1 MNTAV
6 DEDDDEEEEEELGWD
21 DDEEDL
27 EDDEDEGYD
36 EGDSEE
42 VVEFSGGKDEE
53 LEKLMQQLTQATE
66 ERDQLH
72 NTVEMQAK
80 EIARLK
86 SGDTSGAVETKEQ
99 KALEKLK
106 MELFEKNAELAALK
120 ASLEDTHEDSE
131 EGVAKKDSAKLA
143 AQERELKQLRGAA
156 VDKETDI
163 SQLKTEISKLT
174 QELDE
179 AVANF
184 EHLHVESESDKK
196 ALATVLAEKE
206 ELEEQLRA
214 ALESNKKALVAT
226 SVEKEE
232 LETLVKTLQEQ
243 LAASRSDLDSL
254 HQAMES
260 SNSKTVSHIM
270 TLQSETVAAKAQVES
285 LTTEVEELKGNLHF
299 TSGRADHLE
308 VELQEAKDALK
319 KQEAEFAMKL
329 ADEIAKVHLEHEQLS
344 ADSPHSESTG
354 VQIPAP
360 SAAPPLVTKMPS
372 NNGDDEEDWGDDW
385 GDEDE

>member
-1 MNTAV
+1 
-6 DEDDDEEEEEELGWD
+6 
-21 DDEEDL
+21 
-27 EDDEDEGYD
+27 
-36 EGDSEE
+36 
-42 VVEFSGGKDEE
+42 
-53 LEKLMQQLTQATE
+53 
-66 ERDQLH
+66 
-72 NTVEMQAK
+72 
-80 EIARLK
+80 
-86 SGDTSGAVETKEQ
+86 
-99 KALEKLK
+99 
-106 MELFEKNAELAALK
+106 MELSEKNAELAALK

-206 ELEEQLRA
+206 ELKEQLRA